1 MHESPSVARGIP
13 SPGRGAGPPA
23 FAAGA
28 PVSNPEETEEIHQA
42 RRRYDEMCRRLDGL
56 ADDEDRPGALES
68 DYEALV
74 DSAGR
79 WMARQDA
86 GRR

>member
-1 MHESPSVARGIP
+1 MKVRPSRAEFRRRVEEL
-13 SPGRGAGPPA
+13 GRQLSLLERR
-23 FAAGA
+23 
-28 PVSNPEETEEIHQA
+28 VSNPEETQEILKA
-42 RRRYDEMCRRLDGL
+42 SRRYDEMCRRLDGL

>member
-1 MHESPSVARGIP
+1 MKIRPSRAEFRRRVEEL
-13 SPGRGAGPPA
+13 GRQLSLLEHR
-23 FAAGA
+23 
-28 PVSNPEETEEIHQA
+28 VSDPEESQEIVVA

-56 ADDEDRPGALES
+56 ADDEDRPGVLES

-79 WMARQDA
+79 WMARQDV

>member
-1 MHESPSVARGIP
+1 MKVRLTRAEFRRRVEDL
-13 SPGRGAGPPA
+13 GRQLSQLERR
-23 FAAGA
+23 
-28 PVSNPEETEEIHQA
+28 VSNPEETQEILQA

-56 ADDEDRPGALES
+56 ADGEDRPGALES

>member
-1 MHESPSVARGIP
+1 MKVRLTRAEFRRRVEDLGRQLSQLERRVAD
-13 SPGRGAGPPA
+13 
-23 FAAGA
+23 
-28 PVSNPEETEEIHQA
+28 PEETQELVQA

-56 ADDEDRPGALES
+56 RDDEDGPGALES

>member
-1 MHESPSVARGIP
+1 MKVRPSRAEFRRRVEEL
-13 SPGRGAGPPA
+13 GRQLSQLERR
-23 FAAGA
+23 
-28 PVSNPEETEEIHQA
+28 VSNPEETQELVAA

-56 ADDEDRPGALES
+56 ADDEDRPGVLES

-79 WMARQDA
+79 WMARQDV

>member
-1 MHESPSVARGIP
+1 MKVRLTRAEFRRRVEDL
-13 SPGRGAGPPA
+13 GRQLTQLERR
-23 FAAGA
+23 
-28 PVSNPEETEEIHQA
+28 VSNPEETQELVQA

-56 ADDEDRPGALES
+56 SDDDGPGALEG